1 MLIKEMHL
9 QSDLEILRHGGK
21 EAIAVFMKISKCL
34 IASSADDALKS
45 WVTLAAP
52 ALPESERGEI
62 LLFLLSTFLHVN
74 HGIPMSH
81 HSPGAG
87 NPTKT
92 IH

>member
-34 IASSADDALKS
+34 LASDTDDALKS
-45 WVTLAAP
+45 WITIAAP
-52 ALPESERGEI
+52 ALPEAERGEI
-62 LLFLLSTFLHVN
+62 LLFLMSAFLHVS
-74 HGIPMSH
+74 HGIPMAQHAS
-81 HSPGAG
+81 SAVS
-87 NPTKT
+87 TKT